1 MLLHMLILYLS
12 QALVG
17 LSSEQTCKSPQKRE
31 AEDATTQELE
41 KAVILIKPD
50 GVQRGYVGK
59 IISRFEE
66 KGFQLIGMRME
77 MAQRSILENHYE
89 EHAGKSFYP
98 NLIDYMMSGPV
109 VPMVWQGNNIVKIA
123 RNMLG
128 ATDPLQSAP
137 GTIRGDYGVSKQKN
151 LLHIS
156 DSPESALREIL
167 IWFKNPEQELIT
179 WSDPMQLWK

>member
-31 AEDATTQELE
+31 AEDTTTQELE

-89 EHAGKSFYP
+89 G
-98 NLIDYMMSGPV
+98 
-109 VPMVWQGNNIVKIA
+109 
-123 RNMLG
+123 
-128 ATDPLQSAP
+128 
-137 GTIRGDYGVSKQKN
+137 
-151 LLHIS
+151 
-156 DSPESALREIL
+156 
-167 IWFKNPEQELIT
+167 
-179 WSDPMQLWK
+179 